1 MPRRRPPSIKHRA
14 PAAAPRAG
22 LLPNPYRLRPERIPA
37 RETLR
42 RHMAPRP
49 HQRRSSRTIRLPTG
63 KTVEVHYFSSD
74 GPAVRRP
81 AAVPPPAPAV
91 DLGLDHCPEC
101 ASDVVYPIAWE
112 AAGDRPYEPTLR
124 CPNCEWTEVDTHDWD
139 TVQRLEK
146 RLDQG
151 EPALIPH
158 LQALARATGREDSA
172 RFVTP
177 LRAGPRCPR
186 GF

>member
-1 MPRRRPPSIKHRA
+1 
-14 PAAAPRAG
+14 
-22 LLPNPYRLRPERIPA
+22 
-37 RETLR
+37 
-42 RHMAPRP
+42 MAPRP

-112 AAGDRPYEPTLR
+112 DAGDRTYELTLR

-139 TVQRLEK
+139 TVQRLEE

-151 EPALIPH
+151 ERALIAD
-158 LQALARATGREDSA
+158 LQAFARANVQEDFD
-172 RFVTP
+172 RFIAA
-177 LRAGPRCPR
+177 LRAGHVWPMD
-186 GF
+186 F